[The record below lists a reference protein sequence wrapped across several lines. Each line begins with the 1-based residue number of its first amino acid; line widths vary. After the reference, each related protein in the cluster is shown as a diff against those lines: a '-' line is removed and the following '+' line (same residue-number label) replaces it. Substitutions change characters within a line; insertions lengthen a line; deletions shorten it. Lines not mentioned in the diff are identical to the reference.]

1 MSGMLLTALQFYT
14 RTRAQRW
21 LFAGALALWTAQLL
35 VTRAACAWPCSFTL
49 WPFILGGLTA
59 AAAAMMLISGAW
71 DFRRISALRTVY
83 LSPYSRL
90 KLVGGMLLAQLFV
103 ALIVSG
109 LVMLV
114 GEARALPPLAWG
126 SARGTFEMLFGCAL
140 FCSVLVQVITGPSR
154 VLSVASLALVTPL
167 GLRPDLFM
175 RPDLIGLP
183 KAHVLASAG
192 ILVWLLFAAWYVSA
206 WRPAV
211 PLSVWSRG
219 GPSAAARVP
228 VSRQTAIEAFLLGQP
243 SLLRVCRQQLSLW
256 VLCHFSTIA
265 MMAVTSLLILRH
277 HPPVDY
283 RTAITILLYGPVVGV
298 NTVAGCVARGSR
310 RLWLRSGESRTVLYT
325 IGARLAWHALAL
337 LGIPLFG
344 LALVEMRF
352 LPHTEIDLWFPL
364 AICVALT
371 PCALYLGLLNF
382 QRRLNLSFLALY
394 VVAVSALVASLFVE
408 SAQGRE
414 LLWVAPVTLLAI
426 GGVLRALAR
435 RRWCG
440 IDWLRFRAER
450 ETSPFA
456 VRRG

>member
-1 MSGMLLTALQFYT
+1 
-14 RTRAQRW
+14 
-21 LFAGALALWTAQLL
+21 
-35 VTRAACAWPCSFTL
+35 
-49 WPFILGGLTA
+49 
-59 AAAAMMLISGAW
+59 
-71 DFRRISALRTVY
+71 
-83 LSPYSRL
+83 
-90 KLVGGMLLAQLFV
+90 
-103 ALIVSG
+103 
-109 LVMLV
+109 
-114 GEARALPPLAWG
+114 
-126 SARGTFEMLFGCAL
+126 
-140 FCSVLVQVITGPSR
+140 
-154 VLSVASLALVTPL
+154 
-167 GLRPDLFM
+167 
-175 RPDLIGLP
+175 
-183 KAHVLASAG
+183 
-192 ILVWLLFAAWYVSA
+192 
-206 WRPAV
+206 
-211 PLSVWSRG
+211 
-219 GPSAAARVP
+219 
-228 VSRQTAIEAFLLGQP
+228 
-243 SLLRVCRQQLSLW
+243 
-256 VLCHFSTIA
+256 
-265 MMAVTSLLILRH
+265 
-277 HPPVDY
+277 
-283 RTAITILLYGPVVGV
+283 VVGV